1 MQDIQD
7 IYQAIDKLSMLL
19 AMRIENSVR
28 KRGWPGRPAK
38 EKNEIAVGSRTT
50 YLTSLRLALPLGQ
63 SVSIAPEPAP
73 LEGDKGWL
81 IRVRRSDG
89 VVRQS
94 WVDGVRVAA
103 KDGVFNLFSGDRL
116 LTEDLLNEILDELS
130 TAGLAGHAQMIA
142 KAWVARFGPLPAAIY
157 EVLAG
162 AKDVEQLERMH
173 EAVLTEP
180 TQGLV
185 ETKLGRLA

>member
-38 EKNEIAVGSRTT
+38 EKNEIAVGDRTT
-50 YLTSLRLALPLGQ
+50 YITSLRVALPLGQ
-63 SVSIAPEPAP
+63 SVTFVPEPEP
-73 LEGDKGWL
+73 LGGDQGWL
-81 IRVRRSDG
+81 IRIRRSDG
-89 VVRQS
+89 VVRKS

-103 KDGVFNLFSGDRL
+103 KDGAFHLFSGDRL
-116 LTEDLLNEILDELS
+116 LTEALLNQILDELS
-130 TAGLAGHAQMIA
+130 TAGLSGHALMIA

-162 AKDVEQLERMH
+162 AQDVEQLERMH
-173 EAVLTEP
+173 EVVLTEP
-180 TQGLV
+180 TQGAV
-185 ETKLGRLA
+185 ETKLGKLS